1 MKLTG
6 VLIAAAV
13 FFGANSAVAQY
24 SSQKDAQYLAT
35 LKVVVNFKIDDE
47 EHIKNVEA
55 LRQNQSFNRKFQR
68 MLNKL
73 SNARTKNTTNRQVLK
88 ILEKAGED
96 IYKLL
101 D

>member
-13 FFGANSAVAQY
+13 FFGANSAV
-24 SSQKDAQYLAT
+24 
-35 LKVVVNFKIDDE
+35 E

-55 LRQNQSFNRKFQR
+55 LRQNQSFNRKLQR

>member
-1 MKLTG
+1 MKIAG
-6 VLIAAAV
+6 ILIAVAV
-13 FFGANSAVAQY
+13 FLGTNSAEAQY
-24 SSQKDAQYLAT
+24 SSQKEAQYLAT
-35 LKVVVNFKIDDE
+35 LKAVVNFKIDDE
-47 EHIKNVEA
+47 ERLKDVEA
-55 LRQNQSFNRKFQR
+55 LRQNQSFNRKLQR

-73 SNARTKNTTNRQVLK
+73 SNARTKNSTNRQVLK